1 MNFTR
6 RDTLILAA
14 AASALSLC
22 GIATAN
28 AAEGDMIDV
37 AKLMAPAG
45 DLADHVLGSDTAP
58 VTVIEYASP
67 TCPHCA
73 AFSNNVK
80 PAFIEAYVITGKV
93 KYIARPFV
101 RNVLDAAVFMLAE
114 ASGPTNY
121 HNVVSTYFRTQTQWA
136 TSEQPRD
143 AILEIAKQLGFT
155 QESFDAAL
163 TNQALFTGMEAVR
176 EQALNEF
183 GLAGTPT
190 FYINGKTLSGDKT
203 LEQLA
208 AEIDPLIP
216 ADFVAS
222 TDNAVPAS
230 VPPETPLP
238 VETAPGTVPAASP
251 VAPEATAPAAP
262 AAPAPATPAPAPA
275 PAAPAP
281 AAPAAQ

>member
-1 MNFTR
+1 MKFTR

-22 GIATAN
+22 GVATAS
-28 AAEGDMIDV
+28 AAEGDVIDV

-45 DLADHVLGSDTAP
+45 GVADHVQGSETAP

-73 AFSNNVK
+73 TFSNDVL
-80 PAFIEAYVITGKV
+80 PAFIETYVDTGKV
-93 KYIARPFV
+93 RLITRPFV

-121 HNVVSTYFRTQTQWA
+121 HNVVSTYFKTQNTWA
-136 TSEQPRD
+136 TSQTPRD

-155 QESFDAAL
+155 QETFDAAL
-163 TNQALFTGMEAVR
+163 TNQELFTGMEALR
-176 EQALNEF
+176 EQALSEF
-183 GLAGTPT
+183 GLSGTPT
-190 FYINGKTLSGDKT
+190 FYVNGKTLTGDKT

-216 ADFVAS
+216 ADFVA
-222 TDNAVPAS
+222 T
-230 VPPETPLP
+230 T
-238 VETAPGTVPAASP
+238 PAA
-251 VAPEATAPAAP
+251 AAP
-262 AAPAPATPAPAPA
+262 AATDAMAPAADAMAPAADAMAPAEPAATPA
-275 PAAPAP
+275 
-281 AAPAAQ
+281 Q

>member
-1 MNFTR
+1 MKFTR
-6 RDTLILAA
+6 RETLILAA

-22 GIATAN
+22 GVATAS

-45 DLADHVLGSDTAP
+45 GIADHVQGSEDAP

-73 AFSNNVK
+73 DFSNNVL
-80 PAFIEAYVITGKV
+80 PSFVEAYVNTGKV
-93 KYIARPFV
+93 RLISRPFV

-121 HNVVSTYFRTQTQWA
+121 HNVVATYFKTQNTWA
-136 TSEQPRD
+136 ASQTPRD

-155 QESFDAAL
+155 QETFDAAL

-176 EQALNEF
+176 EQALGEF

-190 FYINGKTLSGDKT
+190 FYVNGKTLSGDKT

-208 AEIDPLIP
+208 AEIDPLVP

-222 TDNAVPAS
+222 TPAAPVAPAAVPAA
-230 VPPETPLP
+230 ETPAA
-238 VETAPGTVPAASP
+238 TAPAPATD
-251 VAPEATAPAAP
+251 VAPPAGGAMAPAAP
-262 AAPAPATPAPAPA
+262 AGGAMAPATP
-275 PAAPAP
+275 
-281 AAPAAQ
+281 

>member
-22 GIATAN
+22 GVVTAN
-28 AAEGDMIDV
+28 AAEGDMVDV

-45 DLADHVLGSDTAP
+45 GLADHVLGSESAP

-73 AFSNNVK
+73 TFSNNVL
-80 PAFIEAYVITGKV
+80 PSFTEQYVDTGKV
-93 KYIARPFV
+93 RLIVRPFV

-114 ASGPTNY
+114 AAGPTNY
-121 HNVVSTYFRTQTQWA
+121 HNVVSTYFRTQNTWA
-136 TSEQPRD
+136 TSPTPRD
-143 AILEIAKQLGFT
+143 AIFEIAKQLGFT
-155 QESFDAAL
+155 QETFDAAL
-163 TNQALFTGMEAVR
+163 TNQELFTGMEALR

-183 GLAGTPT
+183 GLSGTPT
-190 FYINGKTLSGDKT
+190 FYVNGKTLTGDKT

-216 ADFVAS
+216 ADFVPTAAATES
-222 TDNAVPAS
+222 PATTTDV
-230 VPPETPLP
+230 
-238 VETAPGTVPAASP
+238 
-251 VAPEATAPAAP
+251 VAPDAMAPAAD
-262 AAPAPATPAPAPA
+262 AMAPAE
-275 PAAPAP
+275 
-281 AAPAAQ
+281 PAAQ

>member
-1 MNFTR
+1 MKFNR

-22 GIATAN
+22 GVATTN
-28 AAEGDMIDV
+28 AADGDMVDT
-37 AKLMAPAG
+37 AKLLAPAG
-45 DLADHVLGSDTAP
+45 DYVDHIAGNENAP

-73 AFSNNVK
+73 AFSNDVLDSFV
-80 PAFIEAYVITGKV
+80 AAYVDTGKV
-93 KYIARPFV
+93 KLIVRPFV

-114 ASGPTNY
+114 AAGKDNF
-121 HNVVSTYFRTQTQWA
+121 HNVLSTYFRTQATWA
-136 TSEQPRD
+136 ASDKPRD
-143 AILEIAKQLGFT
+143 AILEISKQLGFT

-176 EQALNEF
+176 EQALNDF

-190 FYINGKTLSGDKT
+190 FYVNGKTLSGDKT

-216 ADFVAS
+216 ADFVA
-222 TDNAVPAS
+222 PA
-230 VPPETPLP
+230 P
-238 VETAPGTVPAASP
+238 TAEAPAA
-251 VAPEATAPAAP
+251 APAAP
-262 AAPAPATPAPAPA
+262 AADAMAPAVPAPDAMAPAADAMA
-275 PAAPAP
+275 PAAPAN
-281 AAPAAQ
+281 

>member
-22 GIATAN
+22 GVATAS
-28 AAEGDMIDV
+28 AAEGDTVDI

-45 DLADHVLGSDTAP
+45 DVADHVQGSETAP

-73 AFSNNVK
+73 AFSNDVL
-80 PAFIEAYVITGKV
+80 PAFVDAYVDTGKV
-93 KYIARPFV
+93 KFITRPFV

-121 HNVVSTYFRTQTQWA
+121 HNVLSTYFKTQNTWA
-136 TSEQPRD
+136 TSQTPRD

-155 QESFDAAL
+155 QETFDAAL
-163 TNQALFTGMEAVR
+163 TNQALFTGMEALR
-176 EQALNEF
+176 EQALSEF
-183 GLAGTPT
+183 GLSGTPT
-190 FYINGKTLSGDKT
+190 FYVNGKTLTGDKT

-208 AEIDPLIP
+208 AEIDPLVP
-216 ADFVAS
+216 ADFVA
-222 TDNAVPAS
+222 TDGA
-230 VPPETPLP
+230 
-238 VETAPGTVPAASP
+238 
-251 VAPEATAPAAP
+251 AAP
-262 AAPAPATPAPAPA
+262 AA
-275 PAAPAP
+275 
-281 AAPAAQ
+281 AAPAATDAMAPDAATPAEPAATPVTPAQ

>member
-1 MNFTR
+1 MKFTR
-6 RDTLILAA
+6 RDTLILGA

-22 GIATAN
+22 GVATAS

-45 DLADHVLGSDTAP
+45 GVVDHVQGSETAP

-73 AFSNNVK
+73 TFSNQVM
-80 PAFIEAYVITGKV
+80 PAFVEQYVDTGKV
-93 KYIARPFV
+93 KLIVRPFV

-114 ASGPTNY
+114 AAGPTNY
-121 HNVVSTYFRTQTQWA
+121 HNVLSTYFKTQANWA
-136 TSEQPRD
+136 ASQTPRD

-155 QESFDAAL
+155 QETFDAAL
-163 TNQALFTGMEAVR
+163 TNQELFTGMEALR
-176 EQALNEF
+176 EQALDEF
-183 GLAGTPT
+183 GLSGTPT
-190 FYINGKTLSGDKT
+190 FYVNGKTLTGDKT

-222 TDNAVPAS
+222 EPAA
-230 VPPETPLP
+230 PAAETPAA
-238 VETAPGTVPAASP
+238 TPAAP
-251 VAPEATAPAAP
+251 ATEVAPPAGGAKAPAAPDAMAPAAP
-262 AAPAPATPAPAPA
+262 AETPA
-275 PAAPAP
+275 
-281 AAPAAQ
+281 Q